1 MTQSERLHRLLH
13 ERMED
18 HFELWDLLEQVKI
31 GGFEPRRL
39 LSALPGEPHHICG
52 IVPPMLPRLG
62 HGSTL
67 TIDIALDVG
76 YSDLTTFYAHF
87 KSRFGDAPKQVA

>member
-18 HFELWDLLEQVKI
+18 QFELWDLLEQVKI

-67 TIDIALDVG
+67 TIRLPRVVETPKEKVV
-76 YSDLTTFYAHF
+76 SDRTH
-87 KSRFGDAPKQVA
+87 K